1 MEPTYRQA
9 LLHAWHLVIR
19 HKILWV
25 FGLLSVLIGQYGL
38 SNYFG
43 KLVLFTNPNNFRQ
56 HLVWYQANWLGMFTP
71 QSAFWLTWLL
81 AIILAI
87 TMFML
92 VVSVGS
98 RGALLAATGD
108 WYKKKTKINF
118 AKAWHRGVKHFWKLF
133 AILVMEKMAMFVLL
147 FFTIIFLLGDYG
159 QLSTF
164 SFFGMILLFSLLIL
178 MALAAEAIS
187 IYAAGFVVEEEED
200 LWSAVIK
207 GAKLFGAHILVTV
220 ELGLLLVIINAVLL
234 GVVIVGSVAVLI
246 PAFLVWL
253 VAGSIG
259 SATLWAL
266 GVFFGLTAFIIF
278 LPIVGGIY
286 NAFTTAAWMY
296 LFIKMKREGIASR
309 VVHLL
314 QRAVRR

>member
-9 LLHAWHLVIR
+9 LTHAWRMVTK
-19 HKILWV
+19 HKIIWI
-25 FGLLSVLIGQYGL
+25 FGLFSVVIGQYGL

-43 KLVLFTNPNNFRQ
+43 KLAMFTNPASFGRYLMWFQ
-56 HLVWYQANWLGMFTP
+56 INWLEIFTP
-71 QSAFWLTWLL
+71 QSAFWLVWLL
-81 AIILAI
+81 AIVLAI
-87 TMFML
+87 TVFVL

-118 AKAWHRGVKHFWKLF
+118 YHAWHRGIKHGWRLF
-133 AILVMEKMAMFVLL
+133 AILIMEKAAMFVLL
-147 FFTIIFLLGDYG
+147 FFTLIFLLGEYG
-159 QLSTF
+159 RLSTI
-164 SFFGMILLFSLLIL
+164 SFLGMILLFSLLIF
-178 MALAAEAIS
+178 MALAVEAIS
-187 IYAAGFVVEEEED
+187 IYAAGFVVEEEKD
-200 LWSAVIK
+200 LWSAVPS
-207 GAKLFGAHILVTV
+207 GARLFARHILVTV
-220 ELGLLLVIINAVLL
+220 ELSLLIVALNVFLLAAVIA
-234 GVVIVGSVAVLI
+234 GSVAVLI

-253 VAGSIG
+253 VAGVTG

-278 LPIVGGIY
+278 LPIVGGIF

-296 LFIKMKREGIASR
+296 LFIKMKREGLGSR
-309 VVHLL
+309 MVHLL